1 MVAVR
6 ASLWPPLQ
14 PAKLQ
19 YAALGGQHYNTSLNV
34 VRTDT
39 ARPNGTKYEFF
50 EGGGDKQTRDL
61 RNHSTYGGRWIVL
74 DEKTSAEE
82 AFLGHGDRGPGSG
95 PFFRSA
101 AG

>member
-6 ASLWPPLQ
+6 AALWPPLQ
-14 PAKLQ
+14 LAKLQ

-39 ARPNGTKYEFF
+39 ARPNGTKYELS
-50 EGGGDKQTRDL
+50 GGDNKQTRDL

-74 DEKTSAEE
+74 DEKTTAEE

-95 PFFRSA
+95 QFFWSA
-101 AG
+101 VG